1 MKQLLIVED
10 DPGIRESLV
19 DFFRL
24 RDYFVLEAAS
34 QAQAERMLA
43 DKDFAAILLDLQ
55 LPDGDGIDI
64 LRRLRQSGSDTPVLL
79 VTARGEEK
87 QRILGLEAGADDY
100 LVKPFSAYELAAR
113 LAAVLRRSAGQQG
126 LLRLGQSEID
136 LEGHEVRREGRACRL
151 LQKEAELLRFLLRRP
166 GQTFSREEI
175 LREVWGYDAAP
186 TTRTV
191 DTHVYELRRK
201 IEDEPGHPRHLLTVH
216 GVGYRLVLDSEGANP
231 RPTPGRISP

>member
-1 MKQLLIVED
+1 VKQLLIVED

-19 DFFRL
+19 DFFSD
-24 RDYFVLEAAS
+24 RDYLVLQAGTRAETETVLE
-34 QAQAERMLA
+34 ERQPT
-43 DKDFAAILLDLQ
+43 AILLDLG

-64 LRRLRQSGSDTPVLL
+64 LKALRRGGHETPVIL

-113 LAAVLRRSAGQQG
+113 LEAVLRRSHSQSG
-126 LLRLGQSEID
+126 LLRLGRSEID
-136 LEGHEVRREGRACRL
+136 LDGHEIRRDGQAERL

-175 LREVWGYDAAP
+175 LREVWGYEAAP

-201 IEDEPGHPRHLLTVH
+201 LEEHPGQPRHLLTVH
-216 GVGYRLVLDSEGANP
+216 GVGYRLVLG
-231 RPTPGRISP
+231 

>member
-19 DFFRL
+19 DFFGA
-24 RDYFVLEAAS
+24 RDYLVLEAADK
-34 QAQAERMLA
+34 AEAEELLA
-43 DKDFAAILLDLQ
+43 ARTFAAILLDLQ
-55 LPDGDGIDI
+55 LPDGDGLDLLRD
-64 LRRLRQSGSDTPVLL
+64 LRRHGRDTPIIL

-87 QRILGLEAGADDY
+87 QRIQGLEAGADDY
-100 LVKPFSAYELAAR
+100 LVKPFSAYELSAR
-113 LAAVLRRSAGQQG
+113 LTAVLRRSNGPQG
-126 LLRLGQSEID
+126 LLRLGPCEID
-136 LEGHEVRREGRACRL
+136 LDGHEIRREGRASRL
-151 LQKEAELLRFLLRRP
+151 LQKEAELLRFLLRGP

-201 IEDEPGHPRHLLTVH
+201 LEVEPGKPRHLLTVH
-216 GVGYRLVLDSEGANP
+216 GVGYRLILD
-231 RPTPGRISP
+231 

>member
-19 DFFRL
+19 DFFSD
-24 RDYFVLEAAS
+24 RDYLVLQAGTRAETETVLE
-34 QAQAERMLA
+34 ERQPT
-43 DKDFAAILLDLQ
+43 AILLDLG

-64 LRRLRQSGSDTPVLL
+64 LKALRRGGHETPVIL

-113 LAAVLRRSAGQQG
+113 LEAVLRRSRSQSG
-126 LLRLGQSEID
+126 LLRLGRSEID
-136 LEGHEVRREGRACRL
+136 LDGHEIRRDGQAERL

-175 LREVWGYDAAP
+175 LREVWGYEAAP

-201 IEDEPGHPRHLLTVH
+201 LEEHPGQPRHLLTVH
-216 GVGYRLVLDSEGANP
+216 GVGYRLVLG
-231 RPTPGRISP
+231 